1 MEATCKAALV
11 VNVKLNANEAQI
23 LKTMVQNGPKNE
35 SEDCAK
41 FRETLFNILPSFEEL
56 NLILSHQ

>member
-11 VNVKLNANEAQI
+11 VNVKLNAGEAMI
-23 LKTMVQNGPKNE
+23 LKQMVQNGPKGE
-35 SEDCAK
+35 SEECAK

-56 NLILSHQ
+56 QLVLSHQ